1 MSNLNSF
8 SRGLARAAAQA
19 KDRRAKEEAQAT
31 IQKVDSDVSNATTT
45 EQIEEPSNL
54 VPETNLTTLSDDQ
67 YQTTII
73 QKMLNHIKQKRT
85 NQDD

>member
-1 MSNLNSF
+1 MSNLDSF
-8 SRGLARAAAQA
+8 GRGLARAAAQA

-45 EQIEEPSNL
+45 LHIEEPSNL
-54 VPETNLTTLSDDQ
+54 VSEINLKTLSDDQ

-73 QKMLNHIKQKRT
+73 QKMLNHIKQKRI
-85 NQDD
+85 NQHD